1 MTRRQLRWARI
12 LFGLYLVAVAVLCFA
27 HFPESEDVPNEL
39 WGIPMDKIVH
49 FLMFFP
55 FPVLAY
61 LAFDRYPGKRGA
73 SVLRTAAALLCG
85 CAFAA
90 VTELVQ
96 SRLPYRSG
104 DPADFR
110 ADAFAL
116 LLSSVLVL
124 ILILVQKNRK

>member
-1 MTRRQLRWARI
+1 MTRRQLQWARI

-27 HFPESEDVPNEL
+27 RFPESEDVPKSL
-39 WGIPMDKIVH
+39 LGIPMDKIVH

-61 LAFDRYPGKRGA
+61 LAFDRYRGKRRA
-73 SVLRTAAALLCG
+73 SVLLTAAALLCG

-110 ADAFAL
+110 ADALAL
-116 LLSSVLVL
+116 LLSSVTVL
-124 ILILVQKNRK
+124 ILVLAKHRK

>member
-1 MTRRQLRWARI
+1 MTRRQLQWARI

-27 HFPESEDVPNEL
+27 HFPESEDVPKSL
-39 WGIPMDKIVH
+39 LGIPMDKIVH

-110 ADAFAL
+110 ADAFSL

-124 ILILVQKNRK
+124 ILILVQNRK

>member
-1 MTRRQLRWARI
+1 MTRRQLQWARI

-27 HFPESEDVPNEL
+27 RFPESEDVPKAL
-39 WGIPMDKIVH
+39 LGIPMDKVVH

-61 LAFDRYPGKRGA
+61 LAFDRFRGKRWA
-73 SVLRTAAALLCG
+73 SVLWTAATLLGG

-110 ADAFAL
+110 ADAL
-116 LLSSVLVL
+116 SILLSSILVL
-124 ILILVQKNRK
+124 ILILVQKRK

>member
-1 MTRRQLRWARI
+1 MTRRQLLRARI

-27 HFPESEDVPNEL
+27 RFPESEDVPKSL
-39 WGIPMDKIVH
+39 LGIPMDKIVH

-55 FPVLAY
+55 FSVLAY

-124 ILILVQKNRK
+124 ILILVQKRK

>member
-1 MTRRQLRWARI
+1 MTRRQLQWARI

-27 HFPESEDVPNEL
+27 HFPESEDAPKAL
-39 WGIPMDKIVH
+39 WGIPMDKVVH

-55 FPVLAY
+55 LPVLAY
-61 LAFDRYPGKRGA
+61 LAFDRYRGKRSA
-73 SVLRTAAALLCG
+73 SVLWTAATLLCG
-85 CAFAA
+85 CAYAA

-110 ADAFAL
+110 ADAFSL
-116 LLSSVLVL
+116 LLSSALVL
-124 ILILVQKNRK
+124 ILILVQKRK

>member
-1 MTRRQLRWARI
+1 MTRRQLQWARI

-27 HFPESEDVPNEL
+27 RFPESEEL
-39 WGIPMDKIVH
+39 
-49 FLMFFP
+49 LMFFP

-61 LAFDRYPGKRGA
+61 LAFDRYRGKRGA
-73 SVLRTAAALLCG
+73 SVLWTAAALLCG

-110 ADAFAL
+110 ADACAL

-124 ILILVQKNRK
+124 ILIFVQKRK

>member
-27 HFPESEDVPNEL
+27 RFPESEDVPKSL
-39 WGIPMDKIVH
+39 LGIPMDKIVH

-55 FPVLAY
+55 FPVLAC
-61 LAFDRYPGKRGA
+61 LSFGRYPGKRWA
-73 SVLRTAAALLCG
+73 SVLRPAAALLCG

-124 ILILVQKNRK
+124 ILILVQKRK

>member
-1 MTRRQLRWARI
+1 MTRRQLQWARI
-12 LFGLYLVAVAVLCFA
+12 LFGLYLVAVAVLCFGKFDGA
-27 HFPESEDVPNEL
+27 QDVPRAL
-39 WGIPMDKIVH
+39 WGIPTDKIVH

-61 LAFDRYPGKRGA
+61 LAFDRYRGKRRA
-73 SVLRTAAALLCG
+73 SVLWTAAALLCG

-124 ILILVQKNRK
+124 ILILVQKRK

>member
-1 MTRRQLRWARI
+1 MTRRQLQWARI

-27 HFPESEDVPNEL
+27 RFPESEDVPKFL
-39 WGIPMDKIVH
+39 LGIPMDKIVH

-61 LAFDRYPGKRGA
+61 LAFDPYRGKRRA
-73 SVLRTAAALLCG
+73 SVLWTTAALLCG

-124 ILILVQKNRK
+124 ILILVQKRK

>member
-1 MTRRQLRWARI
+1 
-12 LFGLYLVAVAVLCFA
+12 
-27 HFPESEDVPNEL
+27 
-39 WGIPMDKIVH
+39 MDKIVH

-124 ILILVQKNRK
+124 ILILVQKRK